1 MMPPEPEHT
10 ITILSEPD
18 VTRFIYSGKLGKTE
32 SDTVL
37 NSKDI
42 DILSDLYYGKPPT
55 EESVLFNEIET
66 KFYPRVQGRHY
77 ESQSTGWFK
86 AVGLFTY
93 ERLFPDT
100 IRDLIRRIPDGSL
113 INLEIDDRLSSL
125 PWELAFDGTSFLC
138 LQYAFGRTTTDRSD
152 VVPEKNLSL
161 LMISDPTGD
170 LIGAQKETNYILS
183 QLRGFRQLRINR
195 YGSEITKNQFL
206 ELYSSGDFNL
216 IHYSGHSMADTD
228 EPGKSRLFFR
238 DEPCYGY
245 EIEKLEILKP
255 PLLIFSNSCESAGV
269 SHDSEELGNTSLAGS
284 FLKTGA
290 KGCIAALWPVSDV
303 GSGNFASDFY
313 RFLLFGSTI
322 GEAVLRA
329 RKNSFKRWGYQDLIW
344 ASYLLFGD
352 PATKI
357 LTI

>member
-1 MMPPEPEHT
+1 MPPVPEHT
-10 ITILSEPD
+10 IKIFSEQE
-18 VTRFIYSGKLGKTE
+18 VTQFIYSGKLGATE
-32 SDTVL
+32 SDT
-37 NSKDI
+37 NYTSKDI
-42 DILSDLYYGKPPT
+42 DIISDLYYGKPPI
-55 EESVLFNEIET
+55 EESVLLNEIVT

-77 ESQSTGWFK
+77 ESQSTGELK
-86 AVGLFTY
+86 AVGLFTF
-93 ERLFPDT
+93 ERLIPGP
-100 IRDLIRRIPDGSL
+100 IRDLFRRIPDGSM
-113 INLEIDDRLSSL
+113 INLEIDDRLSAL

-138 LQYAFGRTTTDRSD
+138 LKYAFGRTTSERND
-152 VVPEKNLSL
+152 VDPEKTLSL

-195 YGSEITKNQFL
+195 FGSEITKEQFL
-206 ELYSSGDFNL
+206 ELYSSGDFSL
-216 IHYSGHSMADTD
+216 IHYSGHSMADPD
-228 EPGKSRLFFR
+228 EPGKSSLFFR
-238 DEPCYGY
+238 DGPCYGY
-245 EIEKLEILKP
+245 EIEKLEISKP
-255 PLLIFSNSCESAGV
+255 PLLVFSNSCESAGV

-284 FLKTGA
+284 FLKTGV
-290 KGCIAALWPVSDV
+290 KGCIAALWIVSDV
-303 GSGNFASDFY
+303 GSGDFASDFY

-357 LTI
+357 FKI